1 MGPPRRTCILAY
13 STNAALT
20 LKLYSHSLMHR
31 APYTRGSLH
40 GNGQC
45 AFLLSFWSL
54 VYLPSGH
61 SLGQL
66 LFEKTRRRRR
76 KPRVGLR
83 DASYCTT
90 HRNIQISMPLITSET
105 AHLISGSASP
115 QCVPTKRR
123 TCVCLRD
130 RMEGHSHFDHKKA
143 FW

>member
-1 MGPPRRTCILAY
+1 MGHPRRTCILAY
-13 STNAALT
+13 SNTALT

-45 AFLLSFWSL
+45 AFPLSFWSS

-66 LFEKTRRRRR
+66 LSEKTRRRRR

-90 HRNIQISMPLITSET
+90 HRSIHFSMPL
-105 AHLISGSASP
+105 LISEAAQLIPISASP
-115 QCVPTKRR
+115 QCVPTKRHTCTGLHDR
-123 TCVCLRD
+123 T
-130 RMEGHSHFDHKKA
+130 EGHSHFDHKK
-143 FW
+143 FSR

>member
-1 MGPPRRTCILAY
+1 MDHPRRTCFPAY
-13 STNAALT
+13 SKNVTLT

-54 VYLPSGH
+54 VYPPSGH
-61 SLGQL
+61 SLVQL

-83 DASYCTT
+83 DAPFCTT
-90 HRNIQISMPLITSET
+90 HHNIQSSMPL
-105 AHLISGSASP
+105 LISEAAQLIPISASP
-115 QCVPTKRR
+115 QCVPTKCH
-123 TCVCLRD
+123 TCTGLLD
-130 RMEGHSHFDHKKA
+130 RMEGHSHFDHKKTSR
-143 FW
+143 

>member
-1 MGPPRRTCILAY
+1 MGPPRRTCILAC
-13 STNAALT
+13 SKNAALT
-20 LKLYSHSLMHR
+20 LLYSHSLMHR

-45 AFLLSFWSL
+45 AFPHSFWSL
-54 VYLPSGH
+54 VYQPSGH

-83 DASYCTT
+83 DASYCTIY
-90 HRNIQISMPLITSET
+90 RNIQISMPLITSET

-123 TCVCLRD
+123 TCVGLRD
-130 RMEGHSHFDHKKA
+130 RMERHSHFDHKKA
-143 FW
+143 FR